1 MELEFRLEE
10 CTTVQFKYIIKREVV
25 MFLSFRKSKEKN
37 AFLRKFQRNLKGSP
51 FLYQKC
57 VDQKYL

>member
-37 AFLRKFQRNLKGSP
+37 AFLRKFQRNLKRP
-51 FLYQKC
+51 LHLCQKC
-57 VDQKYL
+57 VYQKYL